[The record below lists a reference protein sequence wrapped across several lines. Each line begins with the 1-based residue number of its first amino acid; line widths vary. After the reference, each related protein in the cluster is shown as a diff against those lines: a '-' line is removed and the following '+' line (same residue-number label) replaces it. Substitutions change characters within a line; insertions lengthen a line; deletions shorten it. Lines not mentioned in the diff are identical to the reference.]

1 VIAAL
6 AESEER
12 YRTLVEGVRRYA
24 IYTLSPD
31 GTIQT
36 WNRGI
41 EELLGYTREEIVG
54 SSGDR
59 CFTPEDLAR
68 GAFQTDLADA
78 ARDGESNQD
87 RSALH
92 KDGHHFAV
100 NDIVTALRTSSGV
113 LIGFAKITREL
124 YASGAEHPATADAAA
139 EPEVQLARAMGLLHL
154 EIEHRRRLEVSLL
167 TAVEEERQRLGQDLH
182 DGLCQYLGGLALM
195 TAKHAQTLAGIPG
208 PQLAA
213 EEIAHLL
220 RGAIDV
226 TRNIAKGLHPVTL
239 SSKGLPAALA
249 ELAERVP
256 SNVIFDWPE
265 SERLDLDPAVALHV
279 YRIAE
284 EALGNALRHA
294 DPQNVVMRLTLP
306 ADGCIALLIEDD
318 GCGFDVTRRSS
329 GMGLSN
335 MKYRA
340 SAIDGSLTVESRA
353 GAGTRIRCD
362 FPLREGRANAAL
374 CR

>member
-1 VIAAL
+1 
-6 AESEER
+6 
-12 YRTLVEGVRRYA
+12 
-24 IYTLSPD
+24 
-31 GTIQT
+31 
-36 WNRGI
+36 
-41 EELLGYTREEIVG
+41 
-54 SSGDR
+54 
-59 CFTPEDLAR
+59 
-68 GAFQTDLADA
+68 
-78 ARDGESNQD
+78 
-87 RSALH
+87 
-92 KDGHHFAV
+92 
-100 NDIVTALRTSSGV
+100 
-113 LIGFAKITREL
+113 
-124 YASGAEHPATADAAA
+124 
-139 EPEVQLARAMGLLHL
+139 M
-154 EIEHRRRLEVSLL
+154 
-167 TAVEEERQRLGQDLH
+167 
-182 DGLCQYLGGLALM
+182 
-195 TAKHAQTLAGIPG
+195 
-208 PQLAA
+208 
-213 EEIAHLL
+213 
-220 RGAIDV
+220 RGAIEV

-256 SNVIFDWPE
+256 PNVIFDWPQ
-265 SERLDLDPAVALHV
+265 SERLDLDPAVALHI

-353 GAGTRIRCD
+353 GAGTRVRCD
-362 FPLREGRANAAL
+362 FPLREGRANAAF